1 MANSDDVDA
10 AVEDAL
16 ELVRYMVESIL
27 GSDVDL
33 ELTTDREPGEL
44 CVNVHVP
51 ADQRGRVIG
60 RHGRAARS
68 MRNILAAANLG
79 LHRRVTLDIVD

>member
-1 MANSDDVDA
+1 MSDGN
-10 AVEDAL
+10 EPEQKAL
-16 ELVRYMVESIL
+16 ELVRYMIRSIL
-27 GSDVDL
+27 GNDVDL

-51 ADQRGRVIG
+51 ADKRGRVIG

-68 MRNILAAANLG
+68 MRNVLAAADLG
-79 LHRRVTLDIVD
+79 LPRRVTLDIVD